1 MDIKQVCIVCA
12 TNDPSFLS
20 ATSSIFKTLLSTFL
34 SPILFFLFPFLF
46 PFFFLFF
53 NHELDWLLEYTDPD
67 SSSEIVS
74 KLDMLVYLWD
84 YPGPRVLF
92 WDSLPRRVTLAG
104 TTMKLC
110 ADKSPFDFGDSCVR
124 DSWGALIPAVFVSAL
139 CLFSF
144 TPIRSIFEPITSHV
158 RSYLTLPEAEAL
170 IEHRPL
176 EDKPVRKGREGASD
190 RVSQSLS
197 RTLMFVFVG
206 IVETLCW
213 VAYGSYVIYSEDSH
227 WWKGARALIY
237 ATVWLFTVISPVA
250 RPRMTPPFDVL
261 VVYLL
266 LFAASILELGGYMY
280 DHNSFQIPFP
290 NWGILTLT
298 TMNLI
303 ATTGM
308 LVVVGGMPL
317 ALPSSRVKEE
327 DIVTLPPIVA
337 LSMLTYF

>member
-1 MDIKQVCIVCA
+1 
-12 TNDPSFLS
+12 
-20 ATSSIFKTLLSTFL
+20 
-34 SPILFFLFPFLF
+34 
-46 PFFFLFF
+46 
-53 NHELDWLLEYTDPD
+53 
-67 SSSEIVS
+67 
-74 KLDMLVYLWD
+74 
-84 YPGPRVLF
+84 
-92 WDSLPRRVTLAG
+92 LAG
-104 TTMKLC
+104 ATMKLC

-124 DSWGALIPAVFVSAL
+124 DSWGALIPAVFVFAL

-144 TPIRSIFEPITSHV
+144 TPIRCLFKPITSHV

-176 EDKPVRKGREGASD
+176 EDKPVGKGREGASD
-190 RVSQSLS
+190 CVSQSLS

-237 ATVWLFTVISPVA
+237 ATVWLFTAISPVT

-266 LFAASILELGGYMY
+266 LFAASILEIGGYIY
-280 DHNSFQIPFP
+280 DHSSYQIPFP

-298 TMNLI
+298 IMNFI

-317 ALPSSRVKEE
+317 ALPSSRVKEK
-327 DIVTLPPIVA
+327 DIVTLPPIVV